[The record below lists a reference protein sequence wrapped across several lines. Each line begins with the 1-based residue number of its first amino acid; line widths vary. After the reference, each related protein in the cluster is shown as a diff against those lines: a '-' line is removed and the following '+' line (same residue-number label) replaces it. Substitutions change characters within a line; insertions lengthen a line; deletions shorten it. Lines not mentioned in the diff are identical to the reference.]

1 LSGKSLDELHAGER
15 VAVLDGKE
23 DPLDF
28 VLWKSAKPDEPPE
41 VKWDSQF
48 GSGRPGWHIECSAM
62 SCSLLGETF
71 DIHGGGADLQFPH
84 HENEIA
90 QSEGAHGE
98 TMARFWMHNGFINVD
113 NVKMSKSLGNF
124 FTIRDVFQRYRP
136 EEVRFFVVR
145 SHYRSPL
152 NFSDQHLDDA
162 KASLKRLYTALQ
174 AVPPKPLA
182 IDWQQAQA
190 ARFKAAMD
198 EDFGT
203 PEAVAVLFDLAAEV
217 NRSQSVQASSLLKA
231 LGGVLGLLQAEP
243 LAFLQTVHADSNNGD
258 IAQIETLI
266 ADRAAAK
273 AARDFAR
280 ADQIR
285 QQLSGMGVVLKDSAQ
300 GTQWERA

>member
-1 LSGKSLDELHAGER
+1 
-15 VAVLDGKE
+15 
-23 DPLDF
+23 
-28 VLWKSAKPDEPPE
+28 LWKSAKPEEPDEA
-41 VKWDSQF
+41 KWDSAY
-48 GSGRPGWHIECSAM
+48 GPGRPGWHIECSAM
-62 SCSLLGETF
+62 SCSLLGQSF

-90 QSEGAHGE
+90 QSEGAHGAP
-98 TMARFWMHNGFINVD
+98 MARYWMHNGFINVD

-124 FTIRDVFQRYRP
+124 FTIRDVFQRYQP

-162 KASLKRLYTALQ
+162 RAGLKRLYTALQ
-174 AVPPKPLA
+174 AVPPQTTS
-182 IDWQQAQA
+182 IDWQQPHA
-190 ARFKAAMD
+190 ASFKAAMD
-198 EDFGT
+198 EDFAT

-217 NRSQSVQASSLLKA
+217 NRTQSSALSGLLKA

-243 LAFLQTVHADSNNGD
+243 LTFLQAGGQGAGAAEA
-258 IAQIETLI
+258 AQIEALI
-266 ADRAAAK
+266 VERASAK

-280 ADQIR
+280 ADAIR
-285 QQLSGMGVVLKDSAQ
+285 QQLADMGIVLKDSAQ